1 MGQESKGVRE
11 QEESQQ
17 ERDKKSHRATKD
29 KNGDIECPRLRRR
42 GGGRNTYNLREKIKA
57 EKQKQTGKDEAES
70 DKE

>member
-29 KNGDIECPRLRRR
+29 NNGDLECPRLRRR
-42 GGGRNTYNLREKIKA
+42 GGKKHIESEREN
-57 EKQKQTGKDEAES
+57 
-70 DKE
+70 